1 MKRNFEKDIYFQLV
15 LDDETLAKSKVKK
28 KIASSKTLDIML
40 DCDIEERM
48 PLLQV
53 YETKKLLTRNKLL
66 HQVELETF
74 GVTEDNVPGDLSFTF
89 LNLKIS
95 GTFVIMVSRSSTS
108 NQNPPSYESLDH
120 VDHVESFE
128 MVKRK
133 GYRCRG

>member
-1 MKRNFEKDIYFQLV
+1 
-15 LDDETLAKSKVKK
+15 
-28 KIASSKTLDIML
+28 ML

-74 GVTEDNVPGDLSFTF
+74 GVTEDNMPSDLTFTF

-108 NQNPPSYESLDH
+108 NQLNTES
-120 VDHVESFE
+120 VDQADQVESFE
-128 MVKRK
+128 IVKRK
-133 GYRCRG
+133 GYRCTVYGLKVTSPVSA

>member
-1 MKRNFEKDIYFQLV
+1 
-15 LDDETLAKSKVKK
+15 
-28 KIASSKTLDIML
+28 ML

-74 GVTEDNVPGDLSFTF
+74 GVTDDNMPSDLSFTF

-108 NQNPPSYESLDH
+108 NKSHQLSTES
-120 VDHVESFE
+120 VDQVDQVESFE
-128 MVKRK
+128 IVKRK
-133 GYRCRG
+133 GYRCTVYGLKVTSPVSA